1 MDAIEVY
8 NRCLSGRP
16 YTIDLKIYS
25 ERFLKRVIDELVELE
40 EYEKCIEMNKFIKQ
54 RFNHELNYSPIN

>member
-1 MDAIEVY
+1 MDPLKVY

-25 ERFLKRVIDELVELE
+25 ERFLKKVVDELVELE

-54 RFNHELNYSPIN
+54 RFNHELNYNPVN

>member
-1 MDAIEVY
+1 MDPIEVY

-16 YTIDLKIYS
+16 YSSELKIYS
-25 ERFLKRVIDELVELE
+25 EKYLKRVIEELVQLE

-54 RFNHELNYSPIN
+54 RFGHELNPAPIN